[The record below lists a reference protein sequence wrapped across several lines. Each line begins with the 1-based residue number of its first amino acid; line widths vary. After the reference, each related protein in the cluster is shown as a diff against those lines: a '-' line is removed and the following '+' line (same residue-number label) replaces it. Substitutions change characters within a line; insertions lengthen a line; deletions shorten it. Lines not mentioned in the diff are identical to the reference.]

1 MLEIGSV
8 LDGKYK
14 ILSEIGHGGMS
25 VVYMALNEKAN
36 KTWAVKV
43 IRKDG
48 KLDFNVVRQGL
59 VAEIET
65 LKKLRHPSLPSI
77 VDVIEDNDTFIIV
90 MDYIEGNSLDKSIE
104 EYGAQ
109 PQELVIQ
116 WAMQICDVL
125 GYLHSC
131 DPPIIYRDMK
141 PANIMLKPDGNIAL
155 IDFGTAKTYEIE
167 LGETTGIGTIGY
179 AAPEQYIGSG
189 YGRTDARTDIYC
201 LGMTLYHLLTN
212 KDPCKNVISDRSIRA
227 VNPSLSHGLDK
238 IIKKCTEQNPDD
250 RYQSC
255 EELLYALEHYNE
267 LSDAYRKRQ
276 KKKLKTFS
284 AVAVMSFIFAIASV
298 FSFSMASKTKAKS
311 YDSLIEQAKSSEY
324 TDKERC
330 DFLKEAIKISPERS
344 DAYINL
350 VDLFRNTGDGEDL
363 PVLTREEAQ
372 NFVQLRVG
380 FQDKNLFGLQSNV
393 LPLEKLKS
401 GNSKGFAQ
409 VCEEIGFAY
418 WFNYE
423 VESERYT
430 LATSWFADAAKE
442 SPIAKTFYE
451 IGECRSDIKKYRDQN
466 RTEKMYSIYNELWNK
481 LTALYDEAMSTD
493 SLDIK
498 ILTLKEVVDCISSN
512 ISRFS
517 FMVNND
523 DIITVLSSVSS
534 EIDSLYK
541 ETEIDDIIVSL
552 DSMKIQTKEAL
563 ERIGSVSSKSDT
575 E

>member
-77 VDVIEDNDTFIIV
+77 VDVLEDDDNFIIV

-116 WAMQICDVL
+116 WALQLCDVL

-155 IDFGTAKTYEIE
+155 IDFGTAKTYEIK

-189 YGRTDARTDIYC
+189 YGRTDQRTDIYC

-267 LSDAYRKRQ
+267 LSDAYRKKQ

-284 AVAVMSFIFAIASV
+284 VVAGLSLVFAIASI
-298 FSFSMASKTKAKS
+298 FSFSMANKTKQIS
-311 YDSLIEQAKSSEY
+311 YESLIEQAKSSEY
-324 TDKERC
+324 SDQERRE
-330 DFLKEAIKISPERS
+330 FLKEAILISPEKT

-350 VDLFRNTGDGEDL
+350 VELFRATGSDEEL

-372 NFVQLRVG
+372 NFVQLKVG
-380 FQDKNLFGLQSNV
+380 FQNKNLFGLQSNV
-393 LPLEKLKS
+393 QPLDKLKS

-430 LATSWFADAAKE
+430 LATGWFSDAAKE
-442 SPIAKTFYE
+442 SPIAKTFSE
-451 IGECRSDIKKYRDQN
+451 IGECRSDIKKYREQN
-466 RTEKMYSIYNELWNK
+466 RTEKMYSIYLELWDK
-481 LTALYDEAMSTD
+481 LSALYNEAKSTE

-498 ILTLKEVVDCISSN
+498 ILTLREIVDCISSN
-512 ISRFS
+512 ISRFYYT
-517 FMVNND
+517 VQKE
-523 DIITVLSSVSS
+523 DIVSVLKSVLT
-534 EIDSLYK
+534 EIESLNK
-541 ETEIDDIIVSL
+541 DTEIDDIIASL
-552 DSMKIQTKEAL
+552 DSMRQQTEEAL
-563 ERIGSVSSKSDT
+563 ERIESVSKSGT